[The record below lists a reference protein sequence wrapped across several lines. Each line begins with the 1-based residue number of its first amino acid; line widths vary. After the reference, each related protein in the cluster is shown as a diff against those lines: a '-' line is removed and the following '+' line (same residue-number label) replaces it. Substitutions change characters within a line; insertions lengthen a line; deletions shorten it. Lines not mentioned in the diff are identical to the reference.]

1 MLTKIL
7 NLKNILF
14 FLWII
19 FFGSLG
25 AKWNY
30 GELNFSSIH
39 EMLNLFRFFC
49 FFVIPP
55 IFYFYFKFIKNLKFD
70 NDFVLKCF
78 YIIFIFQLI
87 GFANFYY
94 FNQSLYET
102 KLFDK
107 NLIASGY
114 NLRFS
119 YSFYICLSSLLPLPF
134 ICMLANKVE
143 LSNQILKLSIII
155 LVIITSIFL
164 AKIMYDFYKYDKI
177 YFYHLNFLT
186 WGKIL
191 DVSAP
196 RATGISKWLLILY
209 FFIFSYLLC
218 TKKNERLM
226 IVLIIFIGIC
236 IYLFQ
241 SRTSIYFLFFFTFT
255 LLLKDKKYL
264 SNFFKILI
272 IFLTIFLSSNL
283 IIKLKHQ
290 SIIKN
295 VETKIENLEI
305 EIKSS
310 EIEKGNQLESEIKK
324 LNERKLIISEKPK
337 NRNFGDEDNFSTG
350 RIQIWLTLT
359 EYIFKTKFQNLL
371 LGFGPQADRYLSGQN
386 ASSAIF
392 YTLITSGLLGFFL
405 YVLIC
410 LRILYLFFRIFKSR
424 DKIKK
429 VSTKK
434 LHYLFFSIFIL
445 TYLMCRSLVEIS
457 YMIFGVDFLFF
468 LICYI
473 NLLNLVKYFENIQ
486 SKNP

>member
-1 MLTKIL
+1 MLIKTL

-14 FLWII
+14 LLWII

-25 AKWNY
+25 SKWNY
-30 GELNFSSIH
+30 GELNFSSIN

-55 IFYFYFKFIKNLKFD
+55 IFYFYFKFVKNLKFE
-70 NDFVLKCF
+70 NDFILKCF
-78 YIIFIFQLI
+78 YIIFLFQLI

-107 NLIASGY
+107 NLITSGY

-119 YSFYICLSSLLPLPF
+119 YSFYTCLSSMLPLPF
-134 ICMLANKVE
+134 ICLLVNRVE
-143 LSNQILKLSIII
+143 LSRQILKLTVII
-155 LVIITSIFL
+155 LIIITSIFL
-164 AKIMYDFYKYDKI
+164 TKILYDFYKYDKI
-177 YFYHLNFLT
+177 YFYHLGFLT
-186 WGKIL
+186 WGKVL
-191 DVSAP
+191 DVAAP

-209 FFIFSYLLC
+209 FFIFSYLLS
-218 TKKNERLM
+218 TKKNERL
-226 IVLIIFIGIC
+226 IIILIILIGIC

-255 LLLKDKKYL
+255 LLLKDKKFL
-264 SNFFKILI
+264 LNFFKILI
-272 IFLTIFLSSNL
+272 IFLTIYISSNL
-283 IIKLKHQ
+283 IIKVKHQ
-290 SIIKN
+290 SIIN
-295 VETKIENLEI
+295 SYEIKIENLESKI
-305 EIKSS
+305 KDSEVKISNEIQS
-310 EIEKGNQLESEIKK
+310 EMKK
-324 LNERKLIISEKPK
+324 LNKRKTIIVNKEK
-337 NRNFGDEDNFSTG
+337 NRNFGTEGNFSTG
-350 RIQIWLTLT
+350 RIEIWSTLT

-410 LRILYLFFRIFKSR
+410 LRVLYLFFRIFELR
-424 DKIKK
+424 DKIIN

-434 LHYLFFSIFIL
+434 LHYLFFSIFNFNVFN
-445 TYLMCRSLVEIS
+445 VEIS
-457 YMIFGVDFLFF
+457 SRDFLHDFW
-468 LICYI
+468 C
-473 NLLNLVKYFENIQ
+473 
-486 SKNP
+486 